1 MEIQRLFSV
10 QKSFSL
16 FAILYTT
23 IRKEISIQEVKSG
36 EGRVLN
42 LCALRLLYKEERDTG
57 KMQS

>member
-1 MEIQRLFSV
+1 MEIQRLSLV

-23 IRKEISIQEVKSG
+23 IRKEISMQKVRSG

-42 LCALRLLYKEERDTG
+42 LCGLQLLYKEERDTG